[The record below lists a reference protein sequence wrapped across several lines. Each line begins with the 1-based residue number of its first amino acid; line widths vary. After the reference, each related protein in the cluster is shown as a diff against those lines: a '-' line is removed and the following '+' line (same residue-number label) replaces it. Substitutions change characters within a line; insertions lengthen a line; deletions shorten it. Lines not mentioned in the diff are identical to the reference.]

1 MARLGPLIFW
11 VATASVAAGL
21 VLVGY
26 NLRGPRAAAQPM
38 AIERAPS
45 ARQQA
50 NPWARWTV
58 TEQLHAHH
66 VMVVHVETRYLN
78 EARGIAQQLVEPVKA
93 RYAEILI
100 YFHRPG
106 RPEPLAPRR
115 VQWTPKDG
123 YVETVY
129 AP

>member
-1 MARLGPLIFW
+1 MRVGLVVFW
-11 VATASVAAGL
+11 VAVASVVSSL
-21 VLVGY
+21 LIVGY
-26 NLRGPRAAAQPM
+26 NLRGARVIAKPM

-45 ARQQA
+45 SRQEA
-50 NPWARWTV
+50 NPWARWSV

-66 VMVVHVETRYLN
+66 VMVVHVETRYLD
-78 EARGIAQQLVEPVKA
+78 EARAIAQQLVEPVKS

-106 RPEPLAPRR
+106 RPDLLAPRR